1 VNEPLQGRRCK
12 LLLPFDET
20 TLNIFSG
27 LAGLVFTLMIFSYV
41 IGDNFLFRLALY
53 IFTGVSAGYIASVSW
68 QQVLWPKLISP
79 LFFGDT
85 RQILFLIVPLIGS
98 LMILMKI
105 SPRLAGIGRFAMAF
119 IVGAGAA
126 VTVVGALR
134 GTLIPQVTGTIN
146 AFDPNLG
153 AFTVLVNGSAIL
165 AGTVLTLIY
174 FHFGA
179 QTKPDGSVR
188 RFGVIE
194 VLAWLGRFFVGV
206 TLGVMFA
213 GVYAAALTALIE
225 RISSMVDLLVKLF
238 GNTP

>member
-1 VNEPLQGRRCK
+1 M
-12 LLLPFDET
+12 LLPFDEA
-20 TLNIFSG
+20 TLNIFTG

-79 LFFGDT
+79 LFFGSTLDV
-85 RQILFLIVPLIGS
+85 LLLIVPLIGS
-98 LMILMKI
+98 LMILMKV
-105 SPRLAGIGRFAMAF
+105 SPRLAGVGRFAMAF

-126 VTVVGALR
+126 VTVVGAIR
-134 GTLIPQVTGTIN
+134 GTLIPQVAGTIN

-153 AFTVLVNGSAIL
+153 LVNALINGSVIL
-165 AGTVLTLIY
+165 LGTIVTLIY

-179 QTKPDGSVR
+179 QTRADGSVR
-188 RFGVIE
+188 RLGIIE

-206 TLGVMFA
+206 TLGVVFA

-225 RISSMVDLLVKLF
+225 RVSSMVNLF
-238 GNTP
+238 GNLP

>member
-1 VNEPLQGRRCK
+1 VKELQQGRRCK
-12 LLLPFDET
+12 LVLPFDEA

-79 LFFGDT
+79 LFSGSPQ
-85 RQILFLIVPLIGS
+85 QILLVIVPLMGS

-126 VTVVGALR
+126 VTIVGALR
-134 GTLIPQVTGTIN
+134 GTLIPQVAGTIN
-146 AFDPNLG
+146 AFDPSLG
-153 AFTVLVNGSAIL
+153 TLAVLINGSAIL
-165 AGTVLTLIY
+165 LGTVLTLIY

-179 QTKPDGSVR
+179 QTKSDGSVR
-188 RFGVIE
+188 RLGLIE

-206 TLGVMFA
+206 TLGVVFA

-225 RISSMVDLLVKLF
+225 RISSMVNLF
-238 GNTP
+238 GNLP

>member
-1 VNEPLQGRRCK
+1 MT
-12 LLLPFDET
+12 LPFLDET
-20 TLNIFSG
+20 MLNLFSG

-68 QQVLWPKLISP
+68 QQVLWPKLILP
-79 LFFGDT
+79 FFVGGA
-85 RQILFLIVPLIGS
+85 QQVLLLIVPLIGS

-126 VTVVGALR
+126 VTVVGAIR
-134 GTLIPQVTGTIN
+134 GTLIPQVAGTIN
-146 AFDPNLG
+146 VFDPNLG
-153 AFTVLVNGSAIL
+153 VLGVLIDGMAIL
-165 AGTVLTLIY
+165 LGTVLTLIY

-179 QTKPDGSVR
+179 QTKADGTVR
-188 RFGVIE
+188 RLGFIE

-206 TLGVMFA
+206 TLGVVFA

-225 RISSMVDLLVKLF
+225 RISSMVNLF
-238 GNTP
+238 GNLR

>member
-1 VNEPLQGRRCK
+1 M
-12 LLLPFDET
+12 LLPFDEA

-79 LFFGDT
+79 LFSGST
-85 RQILFLIVPLIGS
+85 QQVLLLIVPLIGS
-98 LMILMKI
+98 LMILMKV

-126 VTVVGALR
+126 VTVVGAIR
-134 GTLIPQVTGTIN
+134 GTLIPQVAGTIN

-153 AFTVLVNGSAIL
+153 MLGVITNGMVVLL
-165 AGTVLTLIY
+165 GTVLTLIY

-188 RFGVIE
+188 RLAIIE
-194 VLAWLGRFFVGV
+194 ILAWMGRFFVGV
-206 TLGVMFA
+206 TLGVVFA

-225 RISSMVDLLVKLF
+225 RISSMINLF
-238 GNTP
+238 GNLP

>member
-1 VNEPLQGRRCK
+1 M
-12 LLLPFDET
+12 LLPFDET

-27 LAGLVFTLMIFSYV
+27 LAGLIFTLMIFSYV

-79 LFFGDT
+79 LFSGST
-85 RQILFLIVPLIGS
+85 QQVLLLIVPLIGS
-98 LMILMKI
+98 LMILMKV

-126 VTVVGALR
+126 VTVVGAIR
-134 GTLIPQVTGTIN
+134 GTLIPQVAGTIN

-153 AFTVLVNGSAIL
+153 MLGVITNGMVVLL
-165 AGTVLTLIY
+165 GTVLTLIY

-188 RFGVIE
+188 RLAIIE
-194 VLAWLGRFFVGV
+194 ILAWMGRFFVGV
-206 TLGVMFA
+206 TLGVVFA

-225 RISSMVDLLVKLF
+225 RISSMINLF
-238 GNTP
+238 GNLP

>member
-1 VNEPLQGRRCK
+1 M
-12 LLLPFDET
+12 LLPFDET
-20 TLNIFSG
+20 MLNLFSG

-79 LFFGDT
+79 LFFGSTLDV
-85 RQILFLIVPLIGS
+85 LLLIVPLIGS

-126 VTVVGALR
+126 VTVVGAIR
-134 GTLIPQVTGTIN
+134 GTLIPQVAGTIN
-146 AFDPNLG
+146 AFDSNLG
-153 AFTVLVNGSAIL
+153 GFGVLINGTAIL
-165 AGTVLTLIY
+165 LGTVLTLIY

-179 QTKPDGSVR
+179 QTKADGTVR
-188 RFGVIE
+188 RLGIIE

-206 TLGVMFA
+206 TLGVVFA

-225 RISSMVDLLVKLF
+225 RISSMVNLF
-238 GNTP
+238 GNLR

>member
-1 VNEPLQGRRCK
+1 M
-12 LLLPFDET
+12 LLPFDEV
-20 TLNIFSG
+20 TLNIFTG

-79 LFFGDT
+79 LFLGSTLDV
-85 RQILFLIVPLIGS
+85 LLLIVPLIGS

-105 SPRLAGIGRFAMAF
+105 SPRLAGVGRFAMAF

-126 VTVVGALR
+126 VTVVGAIR
-134 GTLIPQVTGTIN
+134 GTLIPQVAGTIN
-146 AFDPNLG
+146 AFDTNLG
-153 AFTVLVNGSAIL
+153 TLGMLTNGTAIL
-165 AGTVLTLIY
+165 LGTVLTLIY

-179 QTKPDGSVR
+179 QTKSDGSVR
-188 RFGVIE
+188 RFGFIE

-206 TLGVMFA
+206 TLGTVFA

-225 RISSMVDLLVKLF
+225 RVSSMVNLF
-238 GNTP
+238 GNLP

>member
-1 VNEPLQGRRCK
+1 M
-12 LLLPFDET
+12 LLPFDEV
-20 TLNIFSG
+20 TLNIFTG

-41 IGDNFLFRLALY
+41 IGDNFLFKLALY

-79 LFFGDT
+79 LFFGSTLDV
-85 RQILFLIVPLIGS
+85 LLLIVPLIGS
-98 LMILMKI
+98 LMILMKV
-105 SPRLAGIGRFAMAF
+105 SPRLAGVGRFAMAF

-126 VTVVGALR
+126 VTVVGAIR
-134 GTLIPQVTGTIN
+134 GTLIPQVAGTIN
-146 AFDPNLG
+146 AFDSNLG
-153 AFTVLVNGSAIL
+153 MVNVLINGSVIL
-165 AGTVLTLIY
+165 LGTILTLIY

-179 QTKPDGSVR
+179 QTRADGSVR

-206 TLGVMFA
+206 TLGVVFA

-225 RISSMVDLLVKLF
+225 RVSSMVNLF
-238 GNTP
+238 GNLP